1 MELVAWNWADLLL
14 GLWVLIAPGS
24 PDAGP
29 WDYVDQDGRSAR
41 LTVADGGERDG
52 KAFLKVTVVAQAF
65 RANQRK
71 FTLWV
76 HRDGEQVTVLEG
88 VSLDAGNPVC
98 VGEMPSLA
106 PDATWMVSGKKTF
119 TVVKTGPPG
128 RARVGAREVDDAQPV
143 IYRCDGE
150 YVRAL
155 ISPTAGICRLERLE
169 KPVDDAPSQSFDVEA
184 LRPIERAQ
192 LVRTGK
198 ALGKPRVSLLA
209 RPIDAGAKAAF
220 PWLEGERPI
229 DPSVELG
236 EIEKRTYDVCYEDRE
251 DLLLHMETIRRA
263 VHYLMAKDG
272 ALLAAGDEG
281 LSRVRG
287 LIDRQEKMTLY
298 RKAEKEEGSWSSWFD
313 MGWTVCLAHEAG
325 LSYENEG
332 ITYLVM
338 ARRGFPEQPVIRLAL
353 SFAFEQ
359 AGLEEDAAEQ
369 MLAALDLSASGFAGR
384 DRLLGTLRAGRDDA
398 TWRKAIDDARG
409 LVERLRPPVRVRVVL
424 RNGQEVAGE
433 LLEYGASGYRVKVGR
448 EVRQFAEADVDHVVF
463 EK

>member
-65 RANQRK
+65 RANQHK

-88 VSLDAGNPVC
+88 VSLDAGNQVC
-98 VGEMPSLA
+98 QGEMPSLA
-106 PDATWMVSGKKTF
+106 PDATWIVSGKRTF
-119 TVVKTGPPG
+119 TVVKTGPPA

-143 IYRCDGE
+143 VYRNQGE
-150 YVRAL
+150 YVRAYV
-155 ISPTAGICRLERLE
+155 SPTAGICRLERLE
-169 KPVDDAPSQSFDVEA
+169 DPGDGASSPVDVDA

-198 ALGKPRVSLLA
+198 AIGRPCTSLLS
-209 RPIDAGAKAAF
+209 REVDAGPDPVFA
-220 PWLEGERPI
+220 WPI
-229 DPSVELG
+229 DPRVQLG
-236 EIEKRTYDVCYEDRE
+236 EVEKRTYDVCYTDRE
-251 DLLLHMETIRRA
+251 DLLRHMETIRRA
-263 VHYLMAKDG
+263 VHHLMAKDG
-272 ALLAAGDEG
+272 QLLAGGDEG
-281 LSRVRG
+281 LTRVRG
-287 LIDRQEKMTLY
+287 MIDRQEKMTLY

-313 MGWTVCLAHEAG
+313 MGWTVCLGHEAG
-325 LSYENEG
+325 MSYENEG

-353 SFAFEQ
+353 SWAYEQ

-369 MLAALDLSASGFAGR
+369 MLAAIDLSASGFPDR
-384 DRLLGTLRAGRDDA
+384 DRLLATLRAGRDDA
-398 TWRKAIDDARG
+398 AWKAAIDDARA
-409 LVERLRPPVRVRVVL
+409 LVERMKPPVRVRVVL
-424 RNGQEVAGE
+424 RSGEEVAGE
-433 LLEYGASGYRVKVGR
+433 LIEYGATGYRVKVGR
-448 EVRQFAEADVDHVVF
+448 QVRTYAESDVDHVVF